1 MINGKRGTRMETN
14 IMNDIRHFVHERNW
28 EQYHTGENLAKSV
41 AIEAGELLEVFQWD
55 SKEKSVEKVE
65 EEVADVLLY
74 CYMLCDCYGLDPI
87 ATMKKKMKRN
97 AEKYPVERSYGSS
110 KRYDE

>member
-1 MINGKRGTRMETN
+1 MINGKRGTRMETD
-14 IMNDIRHFVHERNW
+14 IMNDIRRFVHERNW

>member
-1 MINGKRGTRMETN
+1 MINGKRGTRMETD
-14 IMNDIRHFVHERNW
+14 IMNDIRRFVHERNW

-74 CYMLCDCYGLDPI
+74 CYML
-87 ATMKKKMKRN
+87 
-97 AEKYPVERSYGSS
+97 
-110 KRYDE
+110 

>member
-1 MINGKRGTRMETN
+1 MGKRGKHMETD
-14 IMNDIRHFVHERNW
+14 IMHDIRRFVRERNW
-28 EQYHTGENLAKSV
+28 EQFHTGENLAKSI

-55 SKEKSVEKVE
+55 TKEKSVDKVE

-74 CYMLCDCYGLDPI
+74 CYMLCDAYGLDPI

-97 AEKYPVERSYGSS
+97 AEKYPVEQSYGNS